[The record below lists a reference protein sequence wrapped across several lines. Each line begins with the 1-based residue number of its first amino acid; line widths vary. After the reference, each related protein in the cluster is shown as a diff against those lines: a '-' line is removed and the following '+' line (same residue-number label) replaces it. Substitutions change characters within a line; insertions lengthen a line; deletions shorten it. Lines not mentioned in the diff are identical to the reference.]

1 MKKILITGAT
11 GYIAS
16 LILPIFRK
24 SYELNLVDNRIKDK
38 NNKKVPD
45 IKLCDLISTNF
56 KDNEE
61 YFRGVDTVIHLAYK
75 GSSKGGVWDKES
87 PFIDRFSVEHENIL
101 MANNVY
107 RAAYENGVKRVVVA
121 SSNHA
126 ADWYEHSL
134 IHKGKKD
141 LVSDKDY
148 PVSDNFYG
156 WAKAAYELL
165 SWPYASGKFGRKLEF
180 IHIRIGAPR
189 EILIQ
194 SYLNQ
199 IGHKEPAGSGLA
211 NFKRDLGAYISQRDL
226 TQLFVNSI
234 ETENINNENDIPYQ
248 IIYGCS
254 DNTRRFWS
262 LESAK
267 KILKYEPE
275 DDSEIIYSDEIKKYL
290 TDKKNKIKPG
300 KVGT

>member
-56 KDNEE
+56 RDSEE
-61 YFRGVDTVIHLAYK
+61 YFKGVDTVIHLAYK

-126 ADWYEHSL
+126 AHWYEHSQ
-134 IHKGKKD
+134 IH
-141 LVSDKDY
+141 LLCPFLLY
-148 PVSDNFYG
+148 
-156 WAKAAYELL
+156 LL
-165 SWPYASGKFGRKLEF
+165 SS
-180 IHIRIGAPR
+180 
-189 EILIQ
+189 
-194 SYLNQ
+194 S
-199 IGHKEPAGSGLA
+199 
-211 NFKRDLGAYISQRDL
+211 
-226 TQLFVNSI
+226 V
-234 ETENINNENDIPYQ
+234 
-248 IIYGCS
+248 
-254 DNTRRFWS
+254 
-262 LESAK
+262 
-267 KILKYEPE
+267 
-275 DDSEIIYSDEIKKYL
+275 
-290 TDKKNKIKPG
+290 
-300 KVGT
+300 